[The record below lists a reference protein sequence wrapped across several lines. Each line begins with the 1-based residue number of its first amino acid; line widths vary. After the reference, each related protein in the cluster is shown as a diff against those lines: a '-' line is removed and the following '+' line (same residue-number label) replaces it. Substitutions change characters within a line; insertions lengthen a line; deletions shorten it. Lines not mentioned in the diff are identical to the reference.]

1 MHSRQ
6 TRLPPLLL
14 ETFLGVKRWELETAA
29 DDADLEATCARYASA
44 Y

>member
-1 MHSRQ
+1 
-6 TRLPPLLL
+6 LL